1 MPVPTTPI
9 GRVLVTGGASG
20 LGAAVVAA
28 GVEAGG
34 TPIVLDLR
42 VDAVPEGIDAVAVD
56 VSDTDAVEQAVRQAA
71 ERHDGLDAVV
81 TAAGIDTP
89 APIDAISSGN
99 WEKIVAVNLIGTAS
113 VVRAALPALEATHGR
128 VVTISS
134 SLALRGVGDGTAYS
148 ASKFGVRGFSQALAA
163 ETAGRIGVTNVIPAG
178 MRTNFFADRTEQYK
192 PGPDAQLIEPEYVA
206 NSIIFALSQP
216 AGCEIRELSIMPATE
231 PSWP

>member
-28 GVEAGG
+28 VVEAGG

-42 VDAVPEGIDAVAVD
+42 VDAVSEGIDAVAVD

-113 VVRAALPALEATHGR
+113 VVRAALPALEAAHGR

-206 NSIIFALSQP
+206 NAILFALSQP
-216 AGCEIRELSIMPATE
+216 AGCEIREVSIMPATE